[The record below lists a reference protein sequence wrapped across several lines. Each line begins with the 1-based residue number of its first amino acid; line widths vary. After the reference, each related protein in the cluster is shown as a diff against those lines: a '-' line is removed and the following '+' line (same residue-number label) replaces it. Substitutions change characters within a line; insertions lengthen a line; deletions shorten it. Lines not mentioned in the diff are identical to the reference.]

1 MNKRPFIDWNDAIL
15 IAALREAEEDS
26 TPDWYRARRNG
37 FYPDPH

>member
-26 TPDWYRARRNG
+26 TPDWYDYTGDIRARQ
-37 FYPDPH
+37 H